1 LLAQIGDPQ
10 LRIPAVL
17 VAGSNG
23 KGSTSALLAAMATAA
38 GYRTGL
44 YTSPHLESV
53 EERLRLDGRPIETG
67 RLGGLLAGIVGIAD
81 PPPTYFEALTIAA
94 FQWFAEEEVD
104 LAVIEVGMGGRLDAT
119 NLADPILS
127 LITSISLEHREF
139 LGDTLAA
146 IAREKAGILRPGRPA
161 LTWVEAPEAMEA
173 LRQAAD
179 ELGTDLRSAPGLLR
193 LEGTESD
200 GWTGQRVRLA
210 TPGGRYD
217 LRTALLGAH
226 QQRNLGLAVLAA
238 ETLAGAG
245 FPRLDREAIAAAAAA
260 CRWPGRLEPVELP
273 GGHHVLLDAAHN
285 AEGAEVLARFLDE
298 RGGGPVDLLFGVLQ
312 DKDAGAMLSL
322 LAPRARHLV
331 LTTPASPR
339 AVPPVDLAG
348 RLGPR
353 EGLAVEPDPGRA
365 LDRLLELSGRDGGT
379 AVVCGSI
386 YLIGEIRKAL
396 RERFGVPAPPFRQ

>member
-1 LLAQIGDPQ
+1 M
-10 LRIPAVL
+10 L

-67 RLGGLLAGIVGIAD
+67 RLGELLAGIVDIAE
-81 PPPTYFEALTIAA
+81 PLPTYFEALTVAA
-94 FQWFAEEEVD
+94 FLWFAEEAVD

-119 NLADPILS
+119 NLAEPVLS

-161 LTWVEAPEAMEA
+161 LAWVEAAEAMEA

-179 ELGTDLRSAPGLLR
+179 ELGTDLRSAPGLVR
-193 LEGTESD
+193 LEGSESD

-210 TPGGRYD
+210 TPAGRYD

-238 ETLAGAG
+238 ETLAGSG
-245 FPRLDREAIAAAAAA
+245 FPRLGPGAIAAGAAA
-260 CRWPGRLEPVELP
+260 CRWPGRLEPIDLP
-273 GGHHVLLDAAHN
+273 GGRPSGRRVLLDAAHN
-285 AEGAEVLARFLDE
+285 AEGAGVLAAFLDGL
-298 RGGGPVDLLFGVLQ
+298 RGPVDLLFGVLS
-312 DKDAGAMLSL
+312 DKNAGAMLDL

-331 LTTPASPR
+331 LTAPPSPR
-339 AVPPVDLAG
+339 AVAPAALAE

-353 EGLAVEPDPGRA
+353 EGVVVEPDPGRA
-365 LDRLLELSGRDGGT
+365 LDRLLELPGPLDAGGT

-386 YLIGEIRKAL
+386 YLIGEVRRAL
-396 RERFGVPAPPFRQ
+396 RERFGVPAPPFARFDQ